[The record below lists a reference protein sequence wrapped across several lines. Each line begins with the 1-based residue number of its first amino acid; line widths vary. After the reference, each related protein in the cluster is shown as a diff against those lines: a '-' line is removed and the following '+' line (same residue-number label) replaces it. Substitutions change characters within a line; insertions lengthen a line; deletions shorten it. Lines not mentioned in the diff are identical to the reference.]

1 MKHHCTFKLAL
12 KRGKKNKKIKIK
24 EETVAS
30 VRHRYCLLSSTQ
42 IVSLDSPNPK
52 WAKDGGNT
60 QEKDVS
66 VCSEDQSFG
75 KEAHFSGLFSVCVH
89 TCK

>member
-66 VCSEDQSFG
+66 VCSEDQSLG

>member
-52 WAKDGGNT
+52 RAKDGGNT